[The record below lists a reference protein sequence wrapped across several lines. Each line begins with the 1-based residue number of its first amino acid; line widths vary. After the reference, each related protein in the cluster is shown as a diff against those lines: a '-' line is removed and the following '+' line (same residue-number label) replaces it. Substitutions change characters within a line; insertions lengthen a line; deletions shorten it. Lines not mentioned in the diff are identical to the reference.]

1 MNDCFLLVTF
11 RNQKTNFIN
20 NFPIMQKIDY
30 GSLWIYLMVAS
41 IKPVTNSVKYSSI
54 LSWLTYPMGKK
65 WGCEIDID
73 VGSTSIG
80 CAYLLVRWPNLLMF
94 TRA

>member
-1 MNDCFLLVTF
+1 
-11 RNQKTNFIN
+11 
-20 NFPIMQKIDY
+20 
-30 GSLWIYLMVAS
+30 MVAS
-41 IKPVTNSVKYSSI
+41 IIS
-54 LSWLTYPMGKK
+54 LLLTVSNIVAFCLGPLFPIGKK